1 MPDDDTSLVFTE
13 RGLFLSGSAGYP
25 LCAGVISV
33 PGVVIS
39 FLCDKPSSS
48 PGDGVVVYGHLV
60 LRFSGSVQRAH

>member
-1 MPDDDTSLVFTE
+1 MPDDDTSVVSTE
-13 RGLFLSGSAGYP
+13 RGLFLIGSAGYS

-48 PGDGVVVYGHLV
+48 PGDGVVDYGHLV
-60 LRFSGSVQRAH
+60 LRMKLSV